1 MISAAIMEGVLD
13 GKTAAQLMSEGR
25 TVLRRVDV
33 MDGVPEMI
41 ADIQVEATFPD
52 GTKLVTVQKHY
63 EEAMSEISELRNCSC
78 SEDCNCLSRYES
90 MSAQYYSEYM
100 SRVSKLQA
108 IMEPV
113 ESRIRVTPMFD
124 SMQRIHQE
132 VEPYQQGLANFLN
145 TAQMY
150 LETER

>member
-1 MISAAIMEGVLD
+1 MTTRIITHLPSIQALRAALPSFVESLQD
-13 GKTAAQLMSEGR
+13 N
-25 TVLRRVDV
+25 VDRIV
-33 MDGVPEMI
+33 ARYNELV
-41 ADIQVEATFPD
+41 ALYN
-52 GTKLVTVQKHY
+52 TKLGTVQKMY

-90 MSAQYYSEYM
+90 LSARYYSEYM

-108 IMEPV
+108 IIEPV
-113 ESRIRVTPMFD
+113 ESRMRTTPMFD
-124 SMQRIHQE
+124 SMQRVNHD
-132 VEPYQQGLANFLN
+132 VEPYQQGLGNFIH

>member
-1 MISAAIMEGVLD
+1 MTTRIITHLPSIQALRAALPSFVESLQGNVD
-13 GKTAAQLMSEGR
+13 
-25 TVLRRVDV
+25 RVV
-33 MDGVPEMI
+33 ARYNELV
-41 ADIQVEATFPD
+41 ALYN
-52 GTKLVTVQKHY
+52 TKLVTVQKHY